1 MSLNLHGVITAIVTP
16 FHRGEVDYRSYKRL
30 LISQLSDGIDGVVV
44 NGTTGESPTLQFD
57 EIQKLFEMTKA
68 EVAGQ
73 IPVLLGTGLNCTRRT
88 IEMTNI
94 AAKWGADAALVVT
107 PYYNKPP
114 QRGLLAH
121 FRAVADACK
130 IPIVLYNVPSR
141 TITPIAVETIVELAK
156 HPRIVGLKEASGDL
170 NTLQAL
176 LPQVPTDFA
185 LLSGDDATCVEF
197 CRRGGHGVIS
207 VVSHLIP
214 AELKALLIQARAK
227 NLTAEQDFKKY
238 SELLRLMYIESNPVG
253 TKAAVYL
260 RGLIDSPEM
269 RLPLVTLAEE
279 HMPMLKDELQ
289 KFGKIGE

>member
-1 MSLNLHGVITAIVTP
+1 MSLNLHGVITALVTP
-16 FHRGEVDYRSYKRL
+16 FHRGEVDYRSFKRL
-30 LISQLSDGIDGVVV
+30 LSSQLNDGVNGLVI
-44 NGTTGESPTLQFD
+44 NGTTGESPTLQF
-57 EIQKLFEMTKA
+57 EEVQKLFEITKI

-88 IEMTNI
+88 IEMTHV

-114 QRGLLAH
+114 QRGLVAH
-121 FRAVADACK
+121 FKAVADACK
-130 IPIVLYNVPSR
+130 IPLVLYNVPSR
-141 TITPIAVETIVELAK
+141 TITPIAVETVLELAK

-170 NTLQAL
+170 KILEQL
-176 LPQVPTDFA
+176 LPYVPQDFA
-185 LLSGDDATCVEF
+185 LLSGDDSTCVEF

-214 AELKALLIQARAK
+214 RELKELLQQARNK
-227 NLTAEQDFKKY
+227 NISAEQEFKKY
-238 SELLRLMYIESNPVG
+238 TELLRVMYIEANPIA

-269 RLPLVTLAEE
+269 RLPLVPLAEE
-279 HMPMLKDELQ
+279 YLVPLRDELQ
-289 KFGKIGE
+289 KLGKIGE